1 MLVNNKRGMSD
12 FSIDS
17 KINEL
22 KMRQVGISTFYLH
35 SKDYNYDLSAKSFP
49 NCIFDLKSCRFLY
62 NNNWCYGDKYIDRV
76 KVIIDGA
83 EYLFND
89 TFAFENFFT
98 NRRYILCNTKD
109 KLKIQ
114 ISMKKSFGGQSEDI
128 MMSIRMLIL
137 QELTEP
143 EYKMIYV

>member
-1 MLVNNKRGMSD
+1 MTD

-22 KMRQVGISTFYLH
+22 KMRQVGILTFYLH
-35 SKDYNYDLSAKSFP
+35 SNDYNYDLAAKAFP

-62 NNNWCYGDKYIDRV
+62 NNNWCYIDKVRV
-76 KVIIDGA
+76 TIDGT

-98 NRRYILCNTKD
+98 NRRYILCNTRD
-109 KLKIQ
+109 KFKIQ
-114 ISMKKSFGGQSEDI
+114 IRVKKSFQGQSEDI
-128 MMSIRMLIL
+128 MMSIRMLLL

>member
-1 MLVNNKRGMSD
+1 MGD

-22 KMRQVGISTFYLH
+22 KMRQVGISNFYLH
-35 SKDYNYDLSAKSFP
+35 SNDYVYDLSAKAFP

-62 NNNWCYGDKYIDRV
+62 NNNWCYGDKYIEKL
-76 KVIIDGA
+76 KVTLDGI
-83 EYLFND
+83 EYVFDD
-89 TFAFENFFT
+89 TFSFENFFSG
-98 NRRYILCNTKD
+98 RRYILCNTRD
-109 KLKIQ
+109 KLKID
-114 ISMKKSFGGQSEDI
+114 ITMKKSYTGKSEDI
-128 MMSIRMLIL
+128 MMCIRMLIL